1 MFACAMS
8 SGRSLLDPQFSAVCM
23 TPAFVTPEG
32 SFCSGVS
39 WEVVCD
45 PTGGYGEEAILQSVL
60 LVSNT

>member
-45 PTGGYGEEAILQSVL
+45 PGEEAILQSVL